1 MKKKFPEL
9 SNTDQCKT
17 FYVIIR
23 FSLEMLLCASAEAL
37 KYMLYRPTP
46 LNIFS
51 VSKCQLP
58 VNITEAIIHGIVH
71 RILAKP
77 TQHTH
82 TKGYIDVLCWIQR
95 LIIIQLTCRFLR
107 KDKFPTAHRTD
118 WCAEIKVLPN
128 IFKCGGYYSKDTEL
142 FGYIVS
148 CIDDR
153 PIRSVDLFKAQN
165 SRCA

>member
-37 KYMLYRPTP
+37 KYMFIQAYAALRPLIYFLFRNVNCQSRSQKLLYTW
-46 LNIFS
+46 NI
-51 VSKCQLP
+51 
-58 VNITEAIIHGIVH
+58 H

-82 TKGYIDVLCWIQR
+82 TKGYID
-95 LIIIQLTCRFLR
+95 
-107 KDKFPTAHRTD
+107 A
-118 WCAEIKVLPN
+118 
-128 IFKCGGYYSKDTEL
+128 
-142 FGYIVS
+142 
-148 CIDDR
+148 
-153 PIRSVDLFKAQN
+153 
-165 SRCA
+165 RCVEFQG

>member
-1 MKKKFPEL
+1 M
-9 SNTDQCKT
+9 QCILLEYWRRHEKEIPWT
-17 FYVIIR
+17 FQYWSMQNILCNNSVFIGNASVRIGWGFKIYVYTGLR
-23 FSLEMLLCASAEAL
+23 G
-37 KYMLYRPTP
+37 PTP

-128 IFKCGGYYSKDTEL
+128 IYSNVADIIQKT
-142 FGYIVS
+142 
-148 CIDDR
+148 
-153 PIRSVDLFKAQN
+153 QN
-165 SRCA
+165 FLDILSAV